1 MTGECTYT
9 VFGLKKK
16 EQRKNEGDTHK
27 AALPV
32 SNSIDADTAGE
43 GERGKKEDSG
53 KRVQLTFLRFGKGT
67 RSAK

>member
-1 MTGECTYT
+1 MHIHRIWTE
-9 VFGLKKK
+9 KK

-43 GERGKKEDSG
+43 GEG
-53 KRVQLTFLRFGKGT
+53 GKGG
-67 RSAK
+67 

>member
-1 MTGECTYT
+1 MHIHRIWTE
-9 VFGLKKK
+9 KK
-16 EQRKNEGDTHK
+16 EQRKNEDTHE

-43 GERGKKEDSG
+43 GERGKKKENSG
-53 KRVQLTFLRFGKGT
+53 KRVQLTFLRFEKGT

>member
-1 MTGECTYT
+1 LRPTVDTYRNDWTGECTYT
-9 VFGLKKK
+9 VFGLKKN

-43 GERGKKEDSG
+43 GERGKKRIAGRGCS
-53 KRVQLTFLRFGKGT
+53 
-67 RSAK
+67 